1 MESKFDLVVFEPRNI
16 FDTFDIYIYIYIFG
30 NTELGEMVLLRSHFH
45 ADKIDL
51 YIHVHA
57 VILYNLYVSTKG
69 RISSF
74 ENDRFSRLE
83 ADIDSRQRRL
93 LVREFEMLLS
103 VIWSVDFACKT
114 CFRVTASTGLPLDI
128 GRRYQGILFFAKLLI
143 IAFFIFATFLH
154 NFFSLSLSRIFHL
167 PSFLNLNS
175 NL

>member
-30 NTELGEMVLLRSHFH
+30 NMELGEMVLLRSHFH

-154 NFFSLSLSRIFHL
+154 NFFSLSLSLEFFIFHL
-167 PSFLNLNS
+167 FLI
-175 NL
+175 

>member
-1 MESKFDLVVFEPRNI
+1 
-16 FDTFDIYIYIYIFG
+16 
-30 NTELGEMVLLRSHFH
+30 MVLLRSHFH

-154 NFFSLSLSRIFHL
+154 NFFSLSLSLEFFIFHL
-167 PSFLNLNS
+167 FLIWTLIYNKYYVI
-175 NL
+175 

>member
-154 NFFSLSLSRIFHL
+154 NFFSLSLSLEFFIFHL
-167 PSFLNLNS
+167 FLI
-175 NL
+175 